1 MFKGRRNIENGFTLI
16 ELIIVL
22 AIIGVILAL
31 VAPRLI
37 EQFDKSKAVAAQA
50 QLKSIESAMASMRID
65 IGRYPTDAEGLRLLQ
80 QPSADIADRWQGP
93 YLASDLPQD
102 PWGNAFIYRQTS
114 NGLGRP
120 VIGTLGSDGKA
131 GGEGAARD
139 IFIGEPDAVPLP

>member
-1 MFKGRRNIENGFTLI
+1 MIRGRRHIENGFTLI

-37 EQFDKSKAVAAQA
+37 DQFDKSKSVAAQA
-50 QLKSIESAMASMRID
+50 QLRSIESALASLRID
-65 IGRYPTDAEGLRLLQ
+65 VGRYPTNAEGLALLI
-80 QPSADIADRWQGP
+80 QPSAELADSWQGP

-102 PWGNAFIYRQTS
+102 PWGKPYVYRQAAD
-114 NGLGRP
+114 GLGRP

-131 GGEGAARD
+131 GGTGAAKD
-139 IFIGEPDAVPLP
+139 IFIGEPDAVRLP